1 MTGSVTNMERPSQ
14 KLGLLMCIALV
25 MGNMIGS
32 GVFLLPAALAP
43 LGWNAVI
50 GWGVTIGGTLCL
62 ALVLARLARL
72 LPGGTGPFTYA
83 AEAFGP
89 GVGFIVAW
97 SFWISCWTA
106 NAALA
111 VAATSN
117 LSIIFPGLAA
127 EGQTPALL
135 AIGFIWLFTAIN
147 LLGVRKAGGA
157 QVLTWALKLL
167 PLLGAVVVA
176 VWVLGSGSVS
186 PPALADAAPV
196 SLGNIGS
203 AATLTLF
210 ALLGFESALAVG
222 DRVKDP
228 EKTVPRATMIGA
240 VATGVIYL
248 LSCTAVTMLLPVA
261 TVQGSNAPYAT
272 FFATLVS
279 PAAGQLVALFAAI
292 AALGALNGFVLLV
305 GEIPRD
311 MAQKGQLPSLM
322 ARENRFGAPLWS
334 LLLASSL
341 ATLVV
346 YANYSR
352 GLAGLFNFM
361 VLVTTSTAIIFYM
374 AAALAAL
381 KFEQQGRIAA
391 SPRFAALTL
400 TGFIYSCWA
409 FYGAGIEASLW
420 SLAMTATGL
429 PIYFAMRRSTPA
441 RREETP
447 VA

>member
-1 MTGSVTNMERPSQ
+1 
-14 KLGLLMCIALV
+14 MCIALV

-62 ALVLARLARL
+62 ALVLSRLARF

-89 GVGFIVAW
+89 GIGFIVAW

-135 AIGFIWLFTAIN
+135 AIGFIWFFTAIN
-147 LLGVRKAGGA
+147 LLGVRKAGGT
-157 QVLTWALKLL
+157 QVLTLALKLL

-176 VWVLGSGSVS
+176 AWVLGSGSVT
-186 PPALADAAPV
+186 PPTLTGAAPV
-196 SLGNIGS
+196 SLGNISG

-248 LSCTAVTMLLPVA
+248 VSCTAVTMLLPVA
-261 TVQGSNAPYAT
+261 TVQASNAPYAT

-292 AALGALNGFVLLV
+292 AALGALNGFILLV

-311 MAQKGQLPSLM
+311 MAQNSQLPSLL
-322 ARENRFGAPLWS
+322 ARQNRFGAPTWS
-334 LLLASSL
+334 LLIASSL
-341 ATLVV
+341 ASLVV

-361 VLVTTSTAIIFYM
+361 VLVTTSTAIIFYL
-374 AAALAAL
+374 AASLAAL
-381 KFEQQGRIAA
+381 KFERQGRLAA
-391 SPRFAALTL
+391 SPGFATLTL
-400 TGFIYSCWA
+400 IGFGYGCWA
-409 FYGAGIEASLW
+409 FYGAGLEASLW
-420 SLAMTATGL
+420 SLLMTATGL
-429 PIYFAMRRSTPA
+429 PIYFAMRRSAPA
-441 RREETP
+441 GREP
-447 VA
+447 ASIA

>member
-1 MTGSVTNMERPSQ
+1 
-14 KLGLLMCIALV
+14 MCTALV

-50 GWGVTIGGTLCL
+50 GWTVTIGGTLCL
-62 ALVLARLARL
+62 ALVLSRLARL

-89 GVGFIVAW
+89 GIGFIVAW

-117 LSIIFPGLAA
+117 LSIIFPGFAA
-127 EGQTPALL
+127 KGQLPALL

-147 LLGVRKAGGA
+147 LLGVRKAGGT
-157 QVLTWALKLL
+157 QVLTLIIKLL
-167 PLLGAVVVA
+167 PLLGAVIVA
-176 VWVLGSGSVS
+176 MWVLGSGTVT
-186 PPALADAAPV
+186 PPTLADAAPV
-196 SLGNIGS
+196 NLSNIGG

-240 VATGVIYL
+240 VATGIIYL

-261 TVQGSNAPYAT
+261 TVEASNAPYAT

-292 AALGALNGFVLLV
+292 AALGALNGFTLLV

-311 MAQKGQLPSLM
+311 MAQDGMLPSVLG
-322 ARENRFGAPLWS
+322 RVNRFGAPVWS
-334 LLLASSL
+334 LLPII
-341 ATLVV
+341 
-346 YANYSR
+346 R
-352 GLAGLFNFM
+352 AG
-361 VLVTTSTAIIFYM
+361 
-374 AAALAAL
+374 
-381 KFEQQGRIAA
+381 
-391 SPRFAALTL
+391 SPACS
-400 TGFIYSCWA
+400 ISWCW
-409 FYGAGIEASLW
+409 
-420 SLAMTATGL
+420 
-429 PIYFAMRRSTPA
+429 
-441 RREETP
+441 
-447 VA
+447 